1 MSEKWTPEAREAK
14 REYYRQY
21 RKKNRDKLRAA
32 DRRYWQKVAE
42 RNGLEKGQARK
53 RQEQA

>member
-14 REYYRQY
+14 RRYYREY
-21 RKKNRDKLRAA
+21 RRKNRDKIREA
-32 DRRYWQKVAE
+32 DQRYWQKVAE

-53 RQEQA
+53 RQEKA